1 MNSHF
6 SHLLLLLLFCSS
18 RPKRDLQINNKMAIL
33 SEVLLKLSQSH
44 ETQKLRLMAA
54 EITGTVTVA
63 YANLWVS
70 FSLLLYLF
78 IF

>member
-1 MNSHF
+1 
-6 SHLLLLLLFCSS
+6 
-18 RPKRDLQINNKMAIL
+18 MAIL